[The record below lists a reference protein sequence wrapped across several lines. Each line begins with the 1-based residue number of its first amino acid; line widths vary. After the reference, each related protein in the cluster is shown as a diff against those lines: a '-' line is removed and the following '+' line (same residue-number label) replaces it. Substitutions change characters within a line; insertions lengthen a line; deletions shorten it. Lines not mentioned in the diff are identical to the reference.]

1 MTLHYNTADHLE
13 GKMIEFG
20 THEFVYLPPQGAVEA
35 KVAVSVSSEADLG
48 QMLKTFEDYLRATGY
63 ELEGRTLTLAEWP
76 PEYEYADLAGEYGG
90 CMGDQ
95 PPYDPHVL
103 FGTEDIESVK
113 EQRDFYK
120 TQMRTLINADD

>member
-1 MTLHYNTADHLE
+1 
-13 GKMIEFG
+13 MIEFG

-48 QMLKTFEDYLRATGY
+48 QILKTFEDYLRATGY
-63 ELEGRTLTLAEWP
+63 ELEGRTLSLAEWP

-90 CMGDQ
+90 CGGDQ
-95 PPYDPHVL
+95 PPYDPHGL

-120 TQMRTLINADD
+120 TQMLTLINAED

>member
-95 PPYDPHVL
+95 PPFDPHVL

-113 EQRDFYK
+113 
-120 TQMRTLINADD
+120 